1 MRWLCVNDICGLKV
15 AEQEWRESR
24 AVFQETLNIKEKQ
37 VLDVRNEIYQ
47 LVGFFSAFQGLL
59 FTAVAQSSLLH
70 CGNQWCPLALS
81 IFASFVTVA
90 GVQNKN
96 GTTKELQ
103 ETIHMLHIT
112 RQVSLSLSLSPLR

>member
-1 MRWLCVNDICGLKV
+1 VNDICGVKV

-112 RQVSLSLSLSPLR
+112 RQVSLSLSRSALR